1 MELSDFISFRK
12 KITNYEETS
21 FGLRGNF
28 YIESTQDIDLLKRFE
43 NGQIREAVNPDN
55 SNADI
60 NQLTIGDNIKL
71 SIELHDFSNY
81 YETFNDFLST
91 NKYVLPESRYFIF
104 ELNYDSEKDT
114 SERIDSYQ
122 RIIEIITFLK
132 EISVYQKTSD
142 KGLELVFTQPDKV
155 FALLIDFGV
164 DDIDNLKISD
174 NISQTIS
181 EVASV
186 PNKETKIRLFVNEL
200 INQIPNESDRFSK
213 ILKDWDLIV
222 DYYLKSFRIFTSE
235 FSFEKI
241 KTSSQE
247 YFQDLTDRIY
257 STIHKFS
264 GYILAIPVA
273 YVLIIRFYDFD
284 GDMLLK
290 DTVLVV
296 IGILYF
302 IVIWWVLLNNLD
314 NAFENIKKDI
324 DRFLYRIQSENS
336 LSEIKQDLEQKKRDV
351 IPKQKN
357 KILIVKTVSI
367 FILLISI
374 ATYLYIYWDEIFC
387 K

>member
-336 LSEIKQDLEQKKRDV
+336 LSEIKQDLEQKKIDV